1 MKRETF
7 RVVTR
12 GTDDELKIRDYHSE
26 EEILK
31 RHLQIGVDDCSAD
44 LSIRGCP
51 VLRGL
56 IGPMPEHHGIVRYES
71 PEVFETLTKEWSATK
86 KRRTRTRRA

>member
-1 MKRETF
+1 MKRETY
-7 RVVTR
+7 RVVSR
-12 GTDDELKIRDYHSE
+12 GTEGEIRIRDYDSE
-26 EEILK
+26 EDILK
-31 RHLQIGVDDCSAD
+31 RHTQIGIDDCSSD

-56 IGPMPEHHGIVRYES
+56 IGPMPEIGGIIRYET

-86 KRRTRTRRA
+86 KRRPRSRRA

>member
-1 MKRETF
+1 MRRYTF

-12 GTDDELKIRDYHSE
+12 GTDGELKIRDYDSE

-31 RHLQIGVDDCSAD
+31 RHSQIGTDDCSSD

-56 IGPMPEHHGIVRYES
+56 IGPMPEHGGIVRYET
-71 PEVFETLTKEWSATK
+71 PEVFETLTKEWSTIKK
-86 KRRTRTRRA
+86 KRARTRRA